1 MFRLDNIDDF
11 KGLQVHVFIVESI
24 QPTTIIGGS
33 IVAPIVLVVNVSPNE
48 GEGDGVNNT
57 LKYGTSC
64 DNDG

>member
-33 IVAPIVLVVNVSPNE
+33 IIALIVLVVNVSPNE
-48 GEGDGVNNT
+48 GEGDGVDNT
-57 LKYGTSC
+57 LKHGTSC
-64 DNDG
+64 DSNG

>member
-24 QPTTIIGGS
+24 QPTTIKGSS
-33 IVAPIVLVVNVSPNE
+33 IVAPIVLVVNVSLNE
-48 GEGDGVNNT
+48 GEDDGVDNT